1 MIVVTGGGGFIGS
14 VIIWKLNEQGC
25 SDIIVTDVERD
36 TDKYKNLSSL
46 KFAEYHDK
54 DNFIE
59 KIEKGIFDDRID
71 GIIHMGA
78 CTDTTESNKEYLME
92 NNCEYTKRLAVWAV
106 KENKR
111 FVYASSAATYGN
123 GKNGF
128 SDDHSQL
135 EKLQPLNLYGL
146 SKHQF
151 DLWAMKNNY
160 LGSIAGLKYF
170 NVFGPNEYHKGEM
183 RSMVQKAFSQISSTG
198 KMRLFKSN
206 CSDYKDGEQ
215 MRDFIYVKDIARMT
229 LFVYEH
235 PEVNGIINI
244 GTGKAR
250 SFNDLAAA
258 VFDSMDRETNIE
270 YFDIPDVLKS
280 QYQNFTQ
287 ADVNKV
293 RKSGYQE
300 EISSLEEG
308 ISDYIKNYLL
318 KPDPYL

>member
-1 MIVVTGGGGFIGS
+1 M
-14 VIIWKLNEQGC
+14 
-25 SDIIVTDVERD
+25 
-36 TDKYKNLSSL
+36 

-78 CTDTTESNKEYLME
+78 CTDTTESNKEYLMQS
-92 NNCEYTKRLAVWAV
+92 NCEYTKRLAVWAV

-123 GKNGF
+123 GENGF

-151 DLWAMKNNY
+151 DLWALRNNY

-183 RSMVQKAFSQISSTG
+183 RSMVHKAFFQISSTG

-215 MRDFIYVKDIARMT
+215 MRDFIYVKDVAQMT

-250 SFNDLAAA
+250 SFNDLASA

-270 YFDIPDVLKS
+270 YFEIPDALKS

-287 ADVNKV
+287 ADMDKFAQLSYKG
-293 RKSGYQE
+293 RA
-300 EISSLEEG
+300 SSLEAG
-308 ISDYIKNYLL
+308 ISDYVRNYLQ
-318 KPDPYL
+318 KPHPYL

>member
-1 MIVVTGGGGFIGS
+1 
-14 VIIWKLNEQGC
+14 
-25 SDIIVTDVERD
+25 
-36 TDKYKNLSSL
+36 L

-54 DNFIE
+54 DNFVE
-59 KIEKGIFDDRID
+59 KIEKGIFNDRID

-123 GKNGF
+123 GENGF

-151 DLWAMKNNY
+151 DLWAMRNNC

-183 RSMVQKAFSQISSTG
+183 RSMVHKAFSEISSTG
-198 KMRLFKSN
+198 TMKLFKSN

-215 MRDFIYVKDIARMT
+215 MRDFIYVKDVARMT

-270 YFDIPDVLKS
+270 YFDIPDDLKS

-287 ADVNKV
+287 ADMNKFTQLSYKG
-293 RKSGYQE
+293 RA
-300 EISSLEEG
+300 SSLEDG
-308 ISDYIKNYLL
+308 ISDYLRNYLR